1 MTTRLPP
8 DGPLAGILVADFT
21 RVLAGPL
28 CTQLLADEGA
38 RVIKV
43 EEPAR
48 GDETRHWGPPF
59 KDEIA
64 TYFLA
69 VNRNKESIALDLR
82 SDEGRALA
90 HELIERADIVIDN
103 FLPSQR
109 ERLLDVPAS
118 KIHCSIT
125 GFDPDT
131 PEANTPGYDLLA
143 QAGAGFM
150 SITGDAGPTR
160 IGVALADVLT
170 GHYAHGAI
178 LAALHAREK
187 TGQGARLEISLFGAA
202 LASLVNIAQAALS
215 TGSEAQRYGNTHPSI
230 VPYQIFHAR
239 DRVFAIG
246 GGTERHFRLLCER
259 VIERPELAEQF
270 ATNTARVNNRETL
283 VPLLE
288 SIFATNDA
296 EHWVARCRDAGIPVS
311 LVRGVLEALRSEEAK
326 PLLARLAD
334 YETVGHPVRFDGRRL
349 PVRTPPP
356 TLGEHTAAISDEL
369 RTTTRTAARSRRAK
383 TPRGRP

>member
-1 MTTRLPP
+1 MTTHLLPI
-8 DGPLAGILVADFT
+8 GPLEGILVADFT

-38 RVIKV
+38 RVIKI

-59 KDEIA
+59 EDDVA

-69 VNRNKESIALDLR
+69 VNRNKESIAIDLR

-90 HELIERADIVIDN
+90 HALIERADVVIDN

-131 PEANTPGYDLLA
+131 PDANTPGYDLLA

-150 SITGDAGPTR
+150 SITGNAEPTK

-170 GHYAHGAI
+170 AHYAHGAI

-187 TGQGARLEISLFGAA
+187 NCKGARLEVSLFSAA

-215 TGSEAQRYGNTHPSI
+215 TGSEAQRFGNAHPSI
-230 VPYQIFHAR
+230 VPYQVFHAR

-246 GGTERHFRLLCER
+246 SGTDRQFRMLCER
-259 VIERPELAEQF
+259 VIARPDLIEPF
-270 ATNTARVNNRETL
+270 ATNAVRVTNRETL

-296 EHWVARCRDAGIPVS
+296 EHWVARCRDANIPAS

-326 PLLARLAD
+326 PLLARLGD
-334 YETVGHPVRFDGRRL
+334 YETVGHPVRFDGQRL

-356 TLGEHTAAISDEL
+356 KLGEHTEAITNEL

-383 TPRGRP
+383 PPRGRP